1 MKIKR
6 YAMMLAATTGLFA
19 ACQDLDEMHTYA
31 PEDVVAPV
39 LHNLPEE
46 IVITSENMGETQVFT
61 WDAAD
66 FGISTQINYSLEA
79 SCGEGDPVVLFA
91 DLTDTSTEQPYES
104 INTKLVYDA
113 GVEPD
118 TPTQVNFYISATI
131 GTDFEKFYSAP
142 VAVTMTV
149 TKAERVYP
157 TVWVIGDYC
166 GWNHSNSQFLF
177 SFSDDEINY
186 EGVIDF
192 GEKAAN
198 GFKLTGIGGWD
209 DSCNWGT
216 DGEAEAPEA
225 EAASIKLISAGSSG
239 NITAYSKRFYRFA
252 FNRESLTLTKELSF
266 DQLGIVGDGV
276 GSWDNDVVMEFDT
289 KTQRFWA
296 DVELVSGAI
305 KFRADGAWDT
315 SFGSSTEGMLDGSDN
330 IQVPAGNYRI
340 YVNLNNSAALSS

>member
-1 MKIKR
+1 
-6 YAMMLAATTGLFA
+6 MMLAATTGLFA

-66 FGISTQINYSLEA
+66 FGVSTQINYSLEA

-142 VAVTMTV
+142 L
-149 TKAERVYP
+149 P
-157 TVWVIGDYC
+157 
-166 GWNHSNSQFLF
+166 S
-177 SFSDDEINY
+177 
-186 EGVIDF
+186 
-192 GEKAAN
+192 
-198 GFKLTGIGGWD
+198 
-209 DSCNWGT
+209 
-216 DGEAEAPEA
+216 P
-225 EAASIKLISAGSSG
+225 
-239 NITAYSKRFYRFA
+239 
-252 FNRESLTLTKELSF
+252 
-266 DQLGIVGDGV
+266 
-276 GSWDNDVVMEFDT
+276 
-289 KTQRFWA
+289 
-296 DVELVSGAI
+296 
-305 KFRADGAWDT
+305 
-315 SFGSSTEGMLDGSDN
+315 
-330 IQVPAGNYRI
+330 
-340 YVNLNNSAALSS
+340 

>member
-1 MKIKR
+1 
-6 YAMMLAATTGLFA
+6 
-19 ACQDLDEMHTYA
+19 
-31 PEDVVAPV
+31 
-39 LHNLPEE
+39 
-46 IVITSENMGETQVFT
+46 
-61 WDAAD
+61 
-66 FGISTQINYSLEA
+66 
-79 SCGEGDPVVLFA
+79 
-91 DLTDTSTEQPYES
+91 
-104 INTKLVYDA
+104 
-113 GVEPD
+113 
-118 TPTQVNFYISATI
+118 
-131 GTDFEKFYSAP
+131 
-142 VAVTMTV
+142 MTV

-186 EGVIDF
+186 EGMIDF

-225 EAASIKLISAGSSG
+225 EAASIKLISAGNSG

-276 GSWDNDVVMEFDT
+276 GSWDNDIVMEFDT

-340 YVNLNNSAALSS
+340 YVNLNNSSAMTYELNADDYGQGGGEEEPDPRQPTGTSTDRPSPLPTGARPRWRAPARTSSPTRPPEWRLPPTRSSSSRAATSRSGSEPTLRWQAETECTPARSARPSPYRPTR